1 MNTDDTFELVRM
13 AQAGDLEAKESLV
26 KRNAGLIWSIARR
39 FSGRGCDLDDLYQI
53 GAIGLIKCID
63 KFDTEYGVKF
73 STYAVPMI
81 LGEIKRF
88 LRDDGIIKV
97 SRPLKEMAMKARY
110 THLMLQQKLG
120 KPPTIDELAAAMETD
135 SEELVLAMESG
146 FEIESLHSVI
156 GQGDGSP
163 IYLIDRLGSDSGG
176 DDNMVDIIALKQ
188 IISELDK
195 KDRTVIVMRYFQ
207 DKTQTEVARAIGVSQ
222 VQISRI
228 EKRVLGMIREKMSVR

>member
-1 MNTDDTFELVRM
+1 MDETFDLIKK
-13 AQAGDLEAKESLV
+13 AQAGDLDAKETLV
-26 KRNAGLIWSIARR
+26 KNNAGLIWSIARR
-39 FSGRGCDLDDLYQI
+39 FSGRGCEMDDLYQI

-81 LGEIKRF
+81 MGEIKRF

-97 SRPLKEMAMKARY
+97 SRPLKELATKARY

-120 KPPTIDELAAAMETD
+120 KPPTIDELAAAMDTGTED
-135 SEELVLAMESG
+135 LVLAMESG

-163 IYLIDRLGSDSGG
+163 IYLIDRVNGNTSSDE
-176 DDNMVDIIALKQ
+176 NMVDILALKQ
-188 IISELDK
+188 IIGELEK

-207 DKTQTEVARAIGVSQ
+207 DKTQMEVAKAIGVSQ
-222 VQISRI
+222 VQVSRI
-228 EKRVLGMIREKMSVR
+228 EKRILGMMKEKLKVNS